1 MQSRCGVGYGALST
15 GRVQVEDTMQ
25 VVHVDKRIES
35 TVVAQ
40 LEEWLDMAK
49 KGELTNVLVVGTDDS
64 GAVYRGWANGHY
76 PFRMVGQLEAAKLEF
91 LQSTINT

>member
-1 MQSRCGVGYGALST
+1 MK
-15 GRVQVEDTMQ
+15 
-25 VVHVDKRIES
+25 VVHVDKRVES

-49 KGELTNVLVVGTDDS
+49 KGELANVLVVGTDDS

-76 PFRMVGQLEAAKLEF
+76 PFRMVGQVEAAKLEF
-91 LQSTINT
+91 MQSTINT